1 MTRGKNTEGVAVGR
15 NSSGAKGQRLRRR
28 MLAAGLAGSVAIMA
42 ASWAAG
48 AFAPYLL
55 SSVQVEAT
63 QSGTESVLAG
73 LVADI
78 DGAAV
83 EGLEANLSGL
93 TYSASTGTL
102 FTVIN
107 RPPGIAEISID
118 GRLLRYLPLE
128 GARDPEGIT
137 HVAGDLFII
146 AAERDQSLHV
156 VRIGPETKVIT
167 VKNQSVLQ
175 LDLATLPN
183 KGLEGA
189 SWDARTG
196 RLYLVQEM
204 LPARIVIVEGLRAA
218 DAVMNPFPKVTMRS
232 LPLPHQTALVDL
244 SSVSLHEKSGH
255 LLLLSDA
262 SGVVVEYDEEAR
274 LVGMLRLDGARN
286 GLTDAIPQAEGLAI
300 DDRGRVFIV
309 SEPNFFYRFDRGAE
323 QTALDLG
330 TSNG

>member
-1 MTRGKNTEGVAVGR
+1 MTQGENTDGVAVGR
-15 NSSGAKGQRLRRR
+15 DSSGAKGKRQRQRL
-28 MLAAGLAGSVAIMA
+28 LAAGLAGSVAIIA
-42 ASWAAG
+42 ASWASG

-55 SSVQVEAT
+55 PSLQVEAS
-63 QSGTESVLAG
+63 QSGNERILAG
-73 LVADI
+73 LAPDI

-83 EGLEANLSGL
+83 EGLEANISGL
-93 TYSASTGTL
+93 TYSATTDTL

-107 RPPGIAEISID
+107 RPPGIAEISTD
-118 GRLLRYLPLE
+118 GVLLRYLPLE
-128 GARDPEGIT
+128 GARDPEGIS
-137 HVAGDLFII
+137 HVAGDLFVI

-156 VRIGPETKVIT
+156 VRIGPDTETIT
-167 VKNQSVLQ
+167 VKDQSVLQ
-175 LDLATLPN
+175 LDLASVPN

-204 LPARIVIVEGLRAA
+204 LPARIIVVDGLLIP
-218 DAVMNPFPKVTMRS
+218 DAVMNPFPTVTTRS
-232 LPLPHQTALVDL
+232 LPLSHQIALVDL

-274 LVGMLRLDGARN
+274 LVGMLRLDGGRN

-323 QTALDLG
+323 KTALDLG
-330 TSNG
+330 MSNG